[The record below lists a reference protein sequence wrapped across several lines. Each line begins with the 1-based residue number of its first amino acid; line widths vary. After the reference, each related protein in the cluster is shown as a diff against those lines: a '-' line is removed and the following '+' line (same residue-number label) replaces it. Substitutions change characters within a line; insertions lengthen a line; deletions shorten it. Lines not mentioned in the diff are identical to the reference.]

1 MGWSGPGRKRHR
13 AVRMRVEHAC
23 DGGTSLPG
31 WLEDACAFGR
41 SARLRVGSARFS
53 GHGGPGCRAVGRAAA
68 LADQAARRGWRHGS
82 APYASIADDSEVDCD
97 RPIKCCD
104 DIHSIS
110 HYRPAPAM
118 CGRDARRGCA
128 DYQGNPDGCDVR
140 AMRPHTATRRARRR
154 SRCIALRG
162 SSEGGRYVR
171 GSGVLRQRSQ
181 ETVRSDRSEPTCRRT
196 SRCDSAAPVRAHSD
210 AATDVVEKRRKRR
223 EKNCRPV
230 DRASGS
236 G

>member
-13 AVRMRVEHAC
+13 AVRMRVGHAC

-41 SARLRVGSARFS
+41 SARLRVGSVRFS
-53 GHGGPGCRAVGRAAA
+53 GHGGPGCRAGGRAAT
-68 LADQAARRGWRHGS
+68 LAGQAARRGWRHGS

-110 HYRPAPAM
+110 HYRPAPAIR
-118 CGRDARRGCA
+118 GRDALRGAPTIREILTVAMFWRC
-128 DYQGNPDGCDVR
+128 VR
-140 AMRPHTATRRARRR
+140 VRQHRDITRW
-154 SRCIALRG
+154 SRCIPLRG
-162 SSEGGRYVR
+162 SSRR
-171 GSGVLRQRSQ
+171 RPTRARQRIAASWSRD
-181 ETVRSDRSEPTCRRT
+181 TLRSGWNEPTYRRK
-196 SRCDSAAPVRAHSD
+196 SRWRSTDPVRAHWD
-210 AATDVVEKRRKRR
+210 AASEIVEKRRKQQ
-223 EKNCRPV
+223 EENCRPV
-230 DRASGS
+230 DRAPGS